1 MRRLLI
7 LTFIFASAA
16 AVSTLHAQSLDAFKR
31 HLAAPASGS
40 AARVE
45 INESEDAARAVAQ
58 AARNNTRM
66 RFHGYR
72 VCIFFDN
79 GQNARAGAES
89 ALALF
94 ASSFPGVKAY
104 KVYESPYFKVSVGN
118 CLTAEEAIILKG
130 KVSGVFTKAF
140 LKNEEL
146 SAADLLN

>member
-1 MRRLLI
+1 MRRFL
-7 LTFIFASAA
+7 FIFAFTFAA
-16 AVSTLHAQSLDAFKR
+16 AIPTLRAQSLDAFKR
-31 HLAAPASGS
+31 HLASSVSGTT
-40 AARVE
+40 ARVE
-45 INESEDAARAVAQ
+45 INESGDAAKAVSQ
-58 AARNNTRM
+58 AVRNNTRQ

-94 ASSFPGVKAY
+94 ESSFPGVKAY

-130 KVSGVFTKAF
+130 RVSGVFTKAF

-146 SAADLLN
+146 SASDLLN